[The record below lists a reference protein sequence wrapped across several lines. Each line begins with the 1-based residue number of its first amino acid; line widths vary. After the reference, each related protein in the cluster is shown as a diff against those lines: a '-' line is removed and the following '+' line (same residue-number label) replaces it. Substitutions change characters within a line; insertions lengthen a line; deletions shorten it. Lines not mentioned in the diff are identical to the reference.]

1 MTLRQ
6 ARADLRRAADPKKA
20 VFLQSYFK
28 TGSGEYGEGDTFIG
42 VTVPLL
48 RTIAKK
54 HQGLRLL
61 SLSRLLRSRI
71 NEERALALEILVRQ
85 FYRAD
90 TSARQTLYS
99 FYVRHLQ
106 YVNNWNLIDGSA
118 PAIIGPILLGRRT
131 AFLYR
136 LAKSKRM
143 WDRRIAVVST
153 LHLIKRG
160 EYEHTL
166 RLCAMLLRDPHD
178 LIHKA
183 CGWMLREVGKRD
195 LRPLTRFLRAHH
207 AVMPRTMLHYAIERL
222 PERKRRAYLRHPSRR
237 PRVPSK

>member
-6 ARADLRRAADPKKA
+6 ARADLRLAADPKKA

-28 TGSGEYGEGDTFIG
+28 TGPGEYGEGDTFIG

-54 HQGLRLL
+54 HQGLRLPN
-61 SLSRLLRSRI
+61 LSRLLHSRI
-71 NEERALALEILVRQ
+71 NEERALALAILVLQ
-85 FYRAD
+85 FHRAD
-90 TSARQTLYS
+90 NRERQVLFS
-99 FYVRHLQ
+99 FYLRHLW

-118 PAIIGPILLGRRT
+118 PAIIGPILMGRHT
-131 AFLYR
+131 ALLYQ

-183 CGWMLREVGKRD
+183 CGWMLREVGKRS
-195 LRPLTRFLRAHH
+195 LRSLTRFLRAHH
-207 AVMPRTMLHYAIERL
+207 ATMPRTMLRYAIERV
-222 PERKRRAYLRHPSRR
+222 PERKRRAYLRHHSRR
-237 PRVPSK
+237 PRFLPK

>member
-28 TGSGEYGEGDTFIG
+28 TGPGEYGEGDIFIG

-54 HQGLRLL
+54 HQELRLANL
-61 SLSRLLRSRI
+61 RGLLRSKI
-71 NEERALALEILVRQ
+71 NEERALALEILVLQ
-85 FYRAD
+85 FHRAD
-90 TSARQTLYS
+90 TPARQTLFS
-99 FYVRHLQ
+99 FYVRHLR
-106 YVNNWNLIDGSA
+106 YVNNWNLTDGSA
-118 PAIIGPILLGRRT
+118 PAIIGPILVGRNT
-131 AFLYR
+131 ALLYR
-136 LAKSKRM
+136 LARSKRV

-160 EYEHTL
+160 EYDHTL

-183 CGWMLREVGKRD
+183 CGWMLREVGKRN

-207 AVMPRTMLHYAIERL
+207 ATMPRTMLRYAIERL
-222 PERKRRAYLRHPSRR
+222 SERKRRAYLRYPSRR
-237 PRVPSK
+237 PGFPPK

>member
-20 VFLQSYFK
+20 VVLQSYFK
-28 TGSGEYGEGDTFIG
+28 TGPGEYGEGDAFIG

-54 HQGLRLL
+54 HQGLRLTNL
-61 SLSRLLRSRI
+61 RRLLRSKI
-71 NEERALALEILVRQ
+71 NEERALALEILGLQ
-85 FYRAD
+85 FHRAD
-90 TSARQTLYS
+90 NRERQALFT
-99 FYVRHLQ
+99 FYVRHLR

-118 PAIIGPILLGRRT
+118 PAIIGPNLVGRNT
-131 AFLYR
+131 ALLYR
-136 LAKSKRM
+136 RARSKRM

-153 LHLIKRG
+153 LHLVRRS
-160 EYEHTL
+160 EYDHTL
-166 RLCAMLLRDPHD
+166 RLCAMPLRDPHD

-183 CGWMLREVGKRD
+183 CGWMLREVGKRNPR
-195 LRPLTRFLRAHH
+195 LLTRFLRAHH
-207 AVMPRTMLHYAIERL
+207 ATMPRTMLRYAIEQL

-237 PRVPSK
+237 PRFRPK